1 MFQREITPTFADTWY
16 RVAQS
21 RPRLSPHV
29 HVVRQ
34 RFGRGVAY
42 VLEEPASG
50 TYHRMSEAAYRLT
63 GLLDGHRTVDEAWE
77 ACAAQMGDEAPTQ
90 KECIDLLA
98 QLDSSGL
105 LVGSAPMWSDMLE
118 HRQIRERGA
127 RRRKRFGNGL
137 FACVPLIN
145 PDRWLEHTRHLYA
158 WLFTWK
164 GAVLWGS
171 LTVMAAWSLISNF
184 DRFAKE
190 MSLQSLLD
198 PTNLALLAA
207 VFLVLRAVH
216 ELGHAMACKAMGG
229 RCTEIGVML
238 IALILPLPYCDA
250 TSSWRFAETWRRV
263 LVAAGG
269 VFFESFFAATAAI
282 LWARSEPGIF
292 SAMCYNVMVVSG
304 ISTLVFNLNPL
315 LRYDGYYIL
324 SDLLGIPNLAQR
336 ATEMWRF
343 LVVRFAF
350 GVRAMKPPQ
359 VADRREAVLVAGFS
373 LFSLPYR
380 ILVAIAICLAVSARY
395 SSLGI
400 LLGAA
405 MAIMMLVWPVLKG
418 LAFLLWSPSL
428 IGRRSRAVGIVAGL
442 VAAVTILVGMIPVRD
457 RIYAPGWIRAEV
469 NAVIRPAESGFVAE
483 VLAQIGETVAPGQ
496 PLLRFENP
504 ELTQGFD
511 IARAQYDQALV
522 ARDEA
527 STKSPA
533 EYRSADAQVQ
543 VAAEL
548 LRKAGEQVDS
558 LMVRSPAEGRVIA
571 SGASGADWDNLP
583 GGYVTKGTLLGH
595 VVSLDRLQVRSLV
608 DDREFGHTFAGAGD
622 IQASVR
628 VRGMAKHVVG
638 AKIVRIAPAG
648 SKDLQNPA
656 VASVAGGDIA
666 ATQAGESRFSALTP
680 QFEIDLLPDSLPE
693 GAMAGQRV
701 RVRLAAGESPLA
713 VQWTRRFSQ
722 FWMNRFGA

>member
-50 TYHRMSEAAYRLT
+50 TYHRMSEAAYRLA

-77 ACAAQMGDEAPTQ
+77 SCAAQMGDEAPTQ

-105 LVGSAPMWSDMLE
+105 LVGDTPIWPDMLE
-118 HRQIRERGA
+118 HRQARERAA

-137 FACVPLIN
+137 FACIPLVN

-171 LTVMAAWSLISNF
+171 LAVIAAWSLASNA

-190 MSLQSLLD
+190 LSLQSLLD
-198 PTNLALLAA
+198 PTNLALLAG

-229 RCTEIGVML
+229 RCTEIGLML

-269 VFFESFFAATAAI
+269 VFVESIVAAAAAI

-324 SDLLGIPNLAQR
+324 SDLLGIPNLSQR

-343 LVVRFAF
+343 LVVRYAF
-350 GVRAMKPPQ
+350 GVRAQKPPQ
-359 VADRREAVLVAGFS
+359 VADRREAVLVAGFA
-373 LFSLPYR
+373 LLSLPYR
-380 ILVAIAICLAVSARY
+380 FLVAIAICLAVSVRY
-395 SSLGI
+395 SSLGV
-400 LLGAA
+400 LLGAV

-428 IGRRSRAVGIVAGL
+428 VGRRSRAVGLVGGL
-442 VAAVTILVGMIPVRD
+442 VAASTVLVGLIPVRD
-457 RIYAPGWIRAEV
+457 RIYAPGWIRPEV
-469 NAVIRPAESGFVAE
+469 NAAIRPSESGYVAE
-483 VLAQIGETVAPGQ
+483 VLAQIGQTVEAGQ
-496 PLLRFENP
+496 ALLRFENA
-504 ELTQGFD
+504 ELSQGLD
-511 IARAQYDQALV
+511 IARARLGQALV

-527 STKSPA
+527 SMKSPA
-533 EYRSADAQVQ
+533 EYRSAEAEVQ

-548 LRKAGEQVDS
+548 LRKASEQVDA
-558 LMVRSPAEGRVIA
+558 LLVRSPADGSVIA
-571 SGASGADWDNLP
+571 SGASGADWENLA

-608 DDREFGHTFAGAGD
+608 DDREYGHTFAEAG
-622 IQASVR
+622 QVHASVR
-628 VRGMAKHVVG
+628 VRGMASNVVN
-638 AKIVRIAPAG
+638 ARIVRIAPAG

-666 ATQAGESRFSALTP
+666 ATQSGESRYSALTP
-680 QFEIDLLPDSLPE
+680 QFEIDLVPESLPD

-701 RVRLAAGESPLA
+701 RVRLAVGESPLA
-713 VQWTRRFSQ
+713 VQWRRRFSQ